1 MSGIAPRL
9 SKGGLILLD
18 PDTGA
23 RKRIINL
30 QYNPDS
36 LTRTLQPQ
44 GAGPDSGDHLE
55 TLRLRG
61 APIETIKLEAE
72 LDAADG
78 LAAPDQN
85 PVIMQNGLS
94 ADLAALETMVYPT
107 ESSLQSNNVLSMI
120 GTIEIFP
127 TSSDLAVFV
136 WGRNKV
142 VPVRLT
148 EFSITEEA
156 FDPNLNPIRAKV
168 SLTFRVLS
176 TNDLPFD
183 SRGASI
189 YLSYHRR
196 KESLAQLSK
205 GVASAF
211 RTEGL
216 P

>member
-1 MSGIAPRL
+1 MSGIAPKL
-9 SKGGLILLD
+9 AKGGLILLD
-18 PDTGA
+18 PDTGT

-36 LTRTLQPQ
+36 LTRTLQPM
-44 GAGPDSGDHLE
+44 GAGADSGDHLE

-78 LAAPDQN
+78 LSAPDQN
-85 PVIMQNGLS
+85 PVIMQNGLA

-107 ESSLQSNNVLSMI
+107 ESSLQSNQVLSMI

-127 TSSDLAVFV
+127 TTADLVIFV

-148 EFSITEEA
+148 EFTINEEA

-196 KESLAQLSK
+196 KESLAKLSK

>member
-1 MSGIAPRL
+1 MSNISPRL
-9 SKGGLILLD
+9 AKGGLILID
-18 PDTGA
+18 PSSGV
-23 RKRIINL
+23 RRRVVNF

-36 LTRTLQPQ
+36 VNRTLQPQ
-44 GAGPDSGDHLE
+44 GAGADSGDHLE

-78 LAAPDQN
+78 LSAPDSN
-85 PVIMQNGLS
+85 ATIVENGLA
-94 ADLAALETMVYPT
+94 ADLAALETLVYPR
-107 ESSLQSNNVLSMI
+107 ERDLQSNNTLAMI

-127 TSSDLAVFV
+127 TVSDLAIFV
-136 WGRNKV
+136 WGKNRV

-148 EFSITEEA
+148 EFTINEEA

-189 YLSYHRR
+189 YLAYHRR

-205 GVASAF
+205 GNANAF